1 MKIYLEQRNL
11 SDDVAKVIRKMI
23 LNGTFK
29 PGERLNQ
36 AQLAEDMNISR
47 GPIREALKL
56 LENEGLIKHETNK
69 GTSVT
74 TLSSKDAYEIYSLR
88 GLLESE
94 AARLAAANITD
105 KDFARLDELLEEFE
119 DAFLAKDLEQE
130 ASCDIKFHGM
140 IVQLSNHQRLIRMHQ
155 QLDTQVG
162 AMFLTVANKLP
173 SRASMV
179 IENHQVLID
188 TLRTKDFDKIK
199 RVFSEHYLD
208 AVKGLAKLNTDK

>member
-11 SDDVAKVIRKMI
+11 SDDVAKLIRKMI

-74 TLSSKDAYEIYSLR
+74 TLSTKDAYEIYSLR

-173 SRASMV
+173 LRASMV
-179 IENHQVLID
+179 IENHQILMD

-199 RVFSEHYLD
+199 RAFSEHYLD
-208 AVKGLAKLNTDK
+208 AVKGLAKL